1 MELNCNETTVLS
13 FRFISLLQLVNCYL
27 NSKLQLLFTRDESTR
42 RKQTTGSELLVE
54 QNLRPWI
61 CTR

>member
-61 CTR
+61 CTW

>member
-27 NSKLQLLFTRDESTR
+27 NSKLQLLFTRDEYTR

>member
-1 MELNCNETTVLS
+1 MELNRNETTVLS

-42 RKQTTGSELLVE
+42 QKQTTGSELLVE

>member
-42 RKQTTGSELLVE
+42 QKQTTGSELLVE

>member
-1 MELNCNETTVLS
+1 MELNRNETTVLS